1 MKELVKTMPKNSFA
15 KTLQAKCEKEYSNG
29 VWHGLLMGLD
39 IVTIALNHK
48 FNFGAKRIEELES
61 YVQELINDIVK
72 VNDPELT
79 KHRLK
84 KAIKQIRGEDYGN

>member
-1 MKELVKTMPKNSFA
+1 MPKNSFA
-15 KTLQAKCEKEYSNG
+15 KTLQAKGEKEYRNG
-29 VWHGLLMGLD
+29 VWHGLQMGLD

-48 FNFGAKRIEELES
+48 FSFGEKRIHELEL

-79 KHRLK
+79 KYRLD
-84 KAIKQIRGEDYGN
+84 KAIKQIRGENYGKKSV